1 MNCFSDEEEDEK
13 AAILDPEGK
22 PVKDKSDMSKTTL
35 QSDSKESQ
43 VVKIIIN

>member
-1 MNCFSDEEEDEK
+1 MTCFSDEDDDEK

-43 VVKIIIN
+43 VVKIIVQ